1 MRPLPSISLIKSKLL
16 SLSLSIYLSLF
27 HSFFFS
33 PLRVKRMT
41 CHYQSTPS
49 LSAHCLS
56 WFYMSDM
63 EVGGWSQGHF
73 EPSIDLLVGIKGFC
87 LVLFCLSVKVMMNL
101 AVVGDNEH
109 FFI

>member
-1 MRPLPSISLIKSKLL
+1 
-16 SLSLSIYLSLF
+16 
-27 HSFFFS
+27 
-33 PLRVKRMT
+33 MT

-73 EPSIDLLVGIKGFC
+73 EPSIDLLFGIKGFC
-87 LVLFCLSVKVMMNL
+87 LVLFCWSVKVVINL
-101 AVVGDNEH
+101 AVVELVSIFSFMFAGIIKCSDLYLSGQS
-109 FFI
+109 

>member
-1 MRPLPSISLIKSKLL
+1 
-16 SLSLSIYLSLF
+16 
-27 HSFFFS
+27 
-33 PLRVKRMT
+33 MT

-73 EPSIDLLVGIKGFC
+73 EPSIDLLFGIKGFC
-87 LVLFCLSVKVMMNL
+87 LVLFCWSVKVVINL
-101 AVVGDNEH
+101 AVVRDSEYFLIYVCRNNKMQ
-109 FFI
+109 

>member
-1 MRPLPSISLIKSKLL
+1 
-16 SLSLSIYLSLF
+16 
-27 HSFFFS
+27 
-33 PLRVKRMT
+33 
-41 CHYQSTPS
+41 
-49 LSAHCLS
+49 
-56 WFYMSDM
+56 MSDM